1 MVVVKY
7 EVNCPFCNALHKGE
21 LVMEYRKDKK
31 FNVRKN
37 NKNMHVCENVECNR
51 EFVVEIDSYGKVAA
65 MPLKVTPGDKWS
77 FPWEALIEG
86 KVIKVID

>member
-7 EVNCPFCNALHKGE
+7 EANCPFCNTLHLGDLE
-21 LVMEYRKDKK
+21 MEYRKDKK

-37 NKNMHVCENVECNR
+37 NKSSHVCENVECSR

-65 MPLKVTPGDKWS
+65 MPLKVNSGDKWS
-77 FPWEALIEG
+77 FPWEALTEG